1 MLTLAIAATL
11 AIVQDSAPK
20 SPTVPAAKIVPV
32 AAPAQAPAQAP
43 ALEEPT
49 LSPGS
54 PASFPSIA
62 HTVKGEAV
70 TDFAPGKVYVLE
82 FWATWCGPCKAGM
95 PHLSHLQAEYKDKGV
110 TIIGISDE
118 PLATVEG
125 FLAKPE
131 WAEKTQYT
139 LCTDPDRSAHDAYM
153 KAAMQ
158 NGIPTAFIVK
168 DSVVQW
174 IGHPQSMDGPLAQ
187 IVAGS
192 WDAAAAKSQFL
203 GTIASK
209 KVTRRIATMMRDA
222 KASGDYT
229 EVLKALEEATE
240 KAPADLA
247 NGFRMQSFQ
256 ILVGPANQQE
266 RGYALGKE
274 LVSSFVAKKDAMA
287 LNGIAWYVVDN
298 ATLKNANYEFAL
310 AAAKEA
316 NSIMQGKDGAILDT
330 LAACHWKTGDKASA
344 IKVQEEAVA
353 VTEKGPMLDEMK
365 KTLEGYMTEA
375 GSGKAG

>member
-1 MLTLAIAATL
+1 
-11 AIVQDSAPK
+11 
-20 SPTVPAAKIVPV
+20 
-32 AAPAQAPAQAP
+32 
-43 ALEEPT
+43 
-49 LSPGS
+49 
-54 PASFPSIA
+54 
-62 HTVKGEAV
+62 
-70 TDFAPGKVYVLE
+70 
-82 FWATWCGPCKAGM
+82 M